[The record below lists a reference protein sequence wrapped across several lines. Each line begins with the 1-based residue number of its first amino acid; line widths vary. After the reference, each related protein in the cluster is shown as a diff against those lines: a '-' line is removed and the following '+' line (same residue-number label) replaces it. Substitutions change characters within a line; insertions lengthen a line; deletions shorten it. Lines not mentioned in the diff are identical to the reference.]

1 MGWWTLAK
9 IFLEKQG
16 SKVRTINK
24 FKDMINTFFMAVC
37 LLRDKTNLALQG

>member
-1 MGWWTLAK
+1 MGCWTIARILGK
-9 IFLEKQG
+9 TGI
-16 SKVRTINK
+16 KVSTINK